1 MAANPITVP
10 LPQDLPTNWAYGQT
24 IGPAGTDVGL
34 TQQHGYNYLMAQVNA
49 AQQAAEEIGSAIENI
64 DASGIPTSDGSNVQS
79 DLNLKANLSDHQL
92 KTYTDIGQLG
102 LSGAVTMAQVFAA
115 MSDNSMIQV
124 YSSPSFADRISD
136 MPVNDSNIEI
146 HRDGGMGYC
155 YGYRPGYG
163 IYYGECTGDSSNPTF
178 SGWEKVVV
186 TSDTSGNIVVQKQ
199 GQKSSL
205 FLVNTPNGAASLQ
218 SGSAS
223 ASDTTAILYGFE
235 VPEDLPPGTI
245 VDNDNYTA
253 LYLCRSDT
261 PDINALRLVRKISG
275 SISTYPIYGTHNI
288 TVSQNAPATT
298 LTNGAICKVY

>member
-92 KTYTDIGQLG
+92 MTYTSLEELD
-102 LSGAVTMAQVFAA
+102 LSGAVTTVQAFSAI
-115 MSDNSMIQV
+115 SDKSTLQF
-124 YSSPSFADRISD
+124 YSSTSDADWISD
-136 MPVNDSNIEI
+136 SPVDNCNIMI
-146 HRDGGMGYC
+146 HRDGGIGYC
-155 YGYRPGYG
+155 YAYRPTYG
-163 IYYGECTGDSSNPTF
+163 IFYGECTGGSSDPTF

-288 TVSQNAPATT
+288 TVSQNAPASS
-298 LTNGAICKVY
+298 LSNGAICMVY